1 MNFQAIESAGL
12 SQREFAELVG
22 FSRPTVNQWMN
33 GRVRPSSA
41 HRAIIARAIKSI
53 EHFVEQGALPLPRGS
68 DLRAERLTALADH
81 LSRQIKTK

>member
-1 MNFQAIESAGL
+1 MNFQAIESAGM

-41 HRAIIARAIKSI
+41 HRAIIVRAIKSI
-53 EHFVEQGALPLPRGS
+53 ELFVEKGALPQPRGS
-68 DLRAERLTALADH
+68 DQRAEYLTALAKH
-81 LSRQIKTK
+81 LSRQSKTK